1 MYKKLGASGI
11 FAFSGKTIDKL
22 PDKLQILSKYES
34 NFNGGCYSISGFS
47 PITSLKITSDNCSQ
61 LLVPPFPSQS
71 VTYKITNS
79 F

>member
-47 PITSLKITSDNCSQ
+47 PITSLKITSDND
-61 LLVPPFPSQS
+61 LVYIS
-71 VTYKITNS
+71 TDNYKKECI
-79 F
+79 